1 MSETNQWLRKYVET
15 GSEEAFREV
24 IAAHM
29 GLVHSTAL
37 RLLRGDQTLAADCTQ
52 MVFADLA
59 RKAKSLPANVVL
71 PGWLYRHTQ
80 FTATKLVRGEAR
92 RRIREKAAMTAL
104 DQNDDSDSMW
114 NRLEPMLDEAL
125 NWLSAR
131 DRDAILMRFFQ
142 KQEFRAVAAAMHST
156 EAAAQKRVE
165 RAIEKLRRF
174 FEARGVTV
182 SSGVLGTALTLHTV
196 SAPPASVAAAVSASA
211 VAQASTAVPLLS
223 SVIEKLILMAKV
235 KTIAAGTV
243 VIIGMATPL
252 LLQHRT
258 ISSLRAENESLRAQA
273 QPVQPQIAA
282 ATQDATLADADR
294 RELLQ
299 LRGEV
304 ARLRREQSKAASLEA
319 ENKRLRA
326 QGKTPSAPAA
336 TQQFVPSDQWAD
348 VGFGSP
354 AAALQTAHWA
364 IRTGNIEKFKESM
377 FITDAARNLLHSLLE
392 KMQANAPGEAIA
404 EIKKRG
410 WGAEEGLLFPMMAL
424 DRKHG
429 FTGYRVLSQ
438 SSPQPDEIL
447 FEIQTEMNSAP
458 AETRNYRMKQFGDS
472 WRQVLDIDDL
482 PLTPEEKQKALA
494 GTAVQPN

>member
-1 MSETNQWLRKYVET
+1 MSETNQPLRRYVET
-15 GSEEAFREV
+15 ASEEAFREIV
-24 IAAHM
+24 AANM

-37 RLLRGDQTLAADCTQ
+37 RLLSGDEALAADCTQ

-59 RKAKSLPANVVL
+59 RKARSLPGNILLA
-71 PGWLYRHTQ
+71 GWLYRHTR
-80 FTATKLVRGEAR
+80 FTAAKLVRGEAR
-92 RRIREKAAMTAL
+92 RRIREWAAMTAL
-104 DQNDDSDSMW
+104 DQNEDSDSLW
-114 NRLEPMLDEAL
+114 KRLEPMLDEAL

-131 DRDAILMRFFQ
+131 DRDAILLRFFQ
-142 KQEFRAVAAAMHST
+142 KQDFRAMAAAMDST

-182 SSGVLGTALTLHTV
+182 STCVLGAALAVHTV
-196 SAPPASVAAAVSASA
+196 SAPPASVAATVSASA
-211 VAQASTAVPLLS
+211 IAQASSAVPFLTS
-223 SVIEKLILMAKV
+223 LIDKIVLMTKAKTV
-235 KTIAAGTV
+235 AGTL

-252 LLQHRT
+252 FFQHRT
-258 ISSLRAENESLRAQA
+258 ISRLRTENDSLRTPA
-273 QPVQPQIAA
+273 QPVQPQA
-282 ATQDATLADADR
+282 ATAREDAKLADVDR
-294 RELLQ
+294 RELIQ

-304 ARLRREQSKAASLEA
+304 ARLRREQSSAANLEA
-319 ENKRLRA
+319 ENKRLRGQA
-326 QGKTPSAPAA
+326 KPPSTPTAA
-336 TQQFVPSDQWAD
+336 QQFVPSDQWAD

-364 IRTGNIEKFKESM
+364 IRAGSIEKFKESV

-392 KMQANAPGEAIA
+392 RMQENAPGEAIA

-429 FTGYRVLSQ
+429 FTGYRILSQ
-438 SSPQPDEIL
+438 SSAQPDEIL

-458 AETRNYRMKQFGDS
+458 ATTRNYRMKQFGDS

-482 PLTPEEKQKALA
+482 PLSPEERQKALA
-494 GTAVQPN
+494 GAASSPR